1 MFVFGKSLQLSM
13 IFVIRTGA
21 NVIKLF
27 TDVSYDFIII
37 SAFVPGKPYQPSLMF
52 VGKAGAYLSEATFRC
67 STLG

>member
-1 MFVFGKSLQLSM
+1 VFVFGKSLQLSM